1 MKLNRLSN
9 SEVYVTELAFGA
21 WAAGGWMW
29 GGTDVKEAIKAI
41 ELAVDN
47 GMTTIDTAP
56 VYGFGLSEQIV
67 GEAIK
72 GKRTKVQILT
82 KYGLNWET
90 KEGQFY
96 FSSISNEGKPI
107 DIYKFASKDRVIYEC
122 EQSLKRLRTD
132 YIDLYQIHWPDPTTP
147 IEETMEAVI
156 KLLDQGKIRAAG
168 VSNYSVE
175 ELDRALK
182 VVPIVSDQVPYSM
195 LKRDIEKDLIPYCIE
210 NNISI
215 IAYSPLQRG
224 VLTGKFSPDYVFKEG
239 DHRQNLPWYK
249 SENIIEINKFLDKL
263 KIIAQNYNV
272 TLTQLVLN
280 WTIQQRGI
288 TCTLV
293 GARNESQTLENIK
306 ATEFKLSQSDLEYI
320 NKELETLY
328 KSLKFW

>member
-1 MKLNRLSN
+1 MKINRLSN

-21 WAAGGWMW
+21 WAIGGWMW
-29 GGTDVKEAIKAI
+29 GGTDVKDSIKAI
-41 ELAVDN
+41 EAAIDN
-47 GMTTIDTAP
+47 SMTTIDTAP

-67 GEAIK
+67 GEAIR

-96 FSSISNEGKPI
+96 FSSISNDGKPI
-107 DIYKFASKDRVIYEC
+107 DIYKYASKNRVIYEC
-122 EQSLKRLRTD
+122 EQSLKRLNTD

-147 IEETMEAVI
+147 IEETMEAI
-156 KLLDQGKIRAAG
+156 GRLIEQGKIRAAG

-175 ELDRALK
+175 ELKTALK

-195 LKRDIEKDLIPYCIE
+195 LKRDIEKDLIPFCLE
-210 NNISI
+210 NNIAI

-224 VLTGKFSPDYVFKEG
+224 ILTGKFSSDFNFKEG

-249 SENIIEINKFLDKL
+249 KENIIEINKFLDKL
-263 KIIAQNYNV
+263 RIIANNYKV
-272 TLTQLVLN
+272 TLTQLALN
-280 WTIQQRGI
+280 WTIQQTGI

-293 GARNESQTLENIK
+293 GSRNINQTLENIK
-306 ATEFKLSQSDLEYI
+306 ATEFQISQADIEYI
-320 NKELETLY
+320 NKELNNLY
-328 KSLKFW
+328 QNLKL